1 MTPEAVGHAAN
12 PSGDGE
18 GSYLH
23 QGVSARE
30 DKRLRGLARP
40 TAEWRA
46 ACAAALT
53 RKGATV
59 KDVHESAETVGRER
73 GDEVGPALL
82 TPTEA
87 AQYLNVT
94 ERWIRRA
101 VAERRIDFVKVG
113 KLLRFRREDLA
124 LFVVENRRPRSGS

>member
-1 MTPEAVGHAAN
+1 MN
-12 PSGDGE
+12 
-18 GSYLH
+18 
-23 QGVSARE
+23 
-30 DKRLRGLARP
+30 DK
-40 TAEWRA
+40 
-46 ACAAALT
+46 
-53 RKGATV
+53 
-59 KDVHESAETVGRER
+59 HESVGTASRTHGGEP
-73 GDEVGPALL
+73 EPALL
-82 TPTEA
+82 TPAEA